1 MSNKDVEREVLKM
14 YDGSR
19 PNEEDLF
26 ETSNVNHVAWSLAV
40 FFAGVAV
47 WLAIAL
53 VNAENQRHALM
64 TNKCPDP
71 LFKGG
76 IDKACLVTVR
86 SRDHW
91 WEHLWYGVTH
101 VRPSSE
107 QSRR

>member
-1 MSNKDVEREVLKM
+1 MSNDVEREVLKM
-14 YDGSR
+14 YDGAR
-19 PNEEDLF
+19 PNEDDLF
-26 ETSNVNHVAWSLAV
+26 ETSNVNHIAWSLAV
-40 FFAGVAV
+40 LFAGIAV

-101 VRPSSE
+101 VHARPEKSE
-107 QSRR
+107 R

>member
-1 MSNKDVEREVLKM
+1 MSKDVEREVLKM

-19 PNEEDLF
+19 PNEDDLF
-26 ETSNVNHVAWSLAV
+26 ETSNVNHFAWGLAV
-40 FFAGVAV
+40 FFAGLAV

-53 VNAENQRHALM
+53 VNAENQRYALM

-91 WEHLWYGVTH
+91 WEHLWYGITH
-101 VRPSSE
+101 VRAQPEKSE
-107 QSRR
+107 R